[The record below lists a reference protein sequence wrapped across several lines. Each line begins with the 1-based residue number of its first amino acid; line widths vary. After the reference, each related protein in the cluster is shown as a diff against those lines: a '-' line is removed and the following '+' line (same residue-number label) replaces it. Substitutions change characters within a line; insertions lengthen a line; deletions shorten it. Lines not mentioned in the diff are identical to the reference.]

1 VYTHLSVYLS
11 VCLPPPTHP
20 PACQSIY
27 TLIHLYIRL
36 STCST
41 NLPVCLFCLTIFLSV
56 CLTIYLPVCLSI
68 HLSAFLSIGLP
79 VYLSAY
85 LPLSLHLFV
94 CLSIYLST
102 NLSVCHLY
110 FYHLHT
116 YLSVC
121 LSVCRSLSAC
131 MFHLSI
137 YLSVSLS
144 IYLRTFPSV
153 GLQYLS
159 LSTYSTNLSVCLS
172 INLPFSLSPPISLP
186 TYPSFYLCLPV
197 TSLR

>member
-121 LSVCRSLSAC
+121 LSVD
-131 MFHLSI
+131 
-137 YLSVSLS
+137 
-144 IYLRTFPSV
+144 
-153 GLQYLS
+153 
-159 LSTYSTNLSVCLS
+159 
-172 INLPFSLSPPISLP
+172 
-186 TYPSFYLCLPV
+186 LCLPACSIYPFTCLSV
-197 TSLR
+197 YPSICQPSHLSVNSISPCLPIPPTCLSAYLLTCLSVYLHLSPYLPIPLSISVYL